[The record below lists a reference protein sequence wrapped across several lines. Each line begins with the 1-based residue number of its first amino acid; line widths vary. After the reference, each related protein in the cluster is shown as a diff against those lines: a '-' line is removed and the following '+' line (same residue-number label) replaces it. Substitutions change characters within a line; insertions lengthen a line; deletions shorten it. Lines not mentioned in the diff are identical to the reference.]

1 MITRH
6 QYMAYIK
13 KEYFDDTNSANHL
26 QKVLSADLDI
36 VAGFIRKKACM
47 TVALYHYK
55 NMLFLYYEA
64 LDGAYSLHD
73 TTVAFNEAPMPH
85 DLLPV
90 LTEYLEAVPAKEAYV
105 TWLPMHHI
113 YHNAIPDTA
122 QNWRRHG
129 KKERIGR
136 IAYLLP
142 DKMLSYLYYHKEL
155 LEEGLFEGE
164 RYLSIGLYDTVLFTY
179 SESPRIMTHLNS
191 ESNEQSTVIT
201 EWRARN
207 PKSHFDHTFSGEGNF
222 VDLEELLSLGWE
234 EIFDEQ
240 YI

>member
-6 QYMAYIK
+6 QYMAYLK
-13 KEYFDDTNSANHL
+13 KEYALETNSATI
-26 QKVLSADLDI
+26 LSKILSSDSDI
-36 VAGFIRKKACM
+36 VADFIRKKACM
-47 TVALYHYK
+47 TVALYRYK

-64 LDGAYSLHD
+64 LD
-73 TTVAFNEAPMPH
+73 VAPMPH
-85 DLLPV
+85 DLFPV
-90 LTEYLEAVPAKEAYV
+90 LTERLEAVPVKEAYV
-105 TWLPMHHI
+105 TWLPTQHI
-113 YHNAIPDTA
+113 YHNAIPDTVK
-122 QNWRRHG
+122 NWRRQG

-142 DKMLSYLYYHKEL
+142 DKIMSYLYYHKEL
-155 LEEGLFEGE
+155 LDEGLFEGE

-191 ESNEQSTVIT
+191 ESNEQSTVIA
-201 EWRARN
+201 EWRAQN
-207 PKSHFDHTFSGEGNF
+207 PKSHFDHDFSGEGNF